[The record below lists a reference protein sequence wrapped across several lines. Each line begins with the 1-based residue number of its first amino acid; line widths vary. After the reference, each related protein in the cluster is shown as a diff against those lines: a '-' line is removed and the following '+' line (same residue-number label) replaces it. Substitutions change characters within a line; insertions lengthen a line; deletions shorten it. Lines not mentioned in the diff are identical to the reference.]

1 MEKITMDKIVLF
13 CKQYGFIYQGSE
25 IYGGLANT
33 WDYGILGSKMMT
45 NIKSAWR
52 KRFIEERVNSYEI
65 DSGILM
71 NPNVW
76 VASGHASAFSDPQ
89 VDCKDCKKRYRAE
102 NLISDYT
109 SEVNPDLMSQQEMME
124 YIKSNIKCPNCGS
137 NNYTDI
143 KDFDLM
149 FKTYRGTVNNE
160 KLEIYLRPETCQG
173 IYINFQNV
181 LRTSRSKLPMTICQ
195 IGKVFRNEVTPGNFL
210 FRTIEFEQ
218 MELQTF
224 CKPGEDEKIFN
235 FNKEQ
240 SMKFLTDLGVNPS
253 KLRFK
258 DHDKLA
264 FYAHAATDIQYEFPT
279 GFDELWGIH
288 NRSDYDLK
296 QHSKCSGV
304 TLDYLDPET
313 NERYTPYVLETSV
326 GCGRMFLTL
335 LCDAYHEEVLP
346 DGTTRELLKIH
357 PFIAPYKAAIMPLI
371 KKQHSE
377 IAKEIYQNLSKEF
390 SCTYDENS
398 NIGKRYR
405 RQDAIGTPFCITID
419 DNTLSNNTV
428 TIRNRDTM
436 EQITLN
442 VEDVCDYIYEH
453 IKFN

>member
-71 NPNVW
+71 NPNIW

-258 DHDKLA
+258 DHD
-264 FYAHAATDIQYEFPT
+264 
-279 GFDELWGIH
+279 
-288 NRSDYDLK
+288 N
-296 QHSKCSGV
+296 
-304 TLDYLDPET
+304 
-313 NERYTPYVLETSV
+313 
-326 GCGRMFLTL
+326 
-335 LCDAYHEEVLP
+335 
-346 DGTTRELLKIH
+346 
-357 PFIAPYKAAIMPLI
+357 
-371 KKQHSE
+371 
-377 IAKEIYQNLSKEF
+377 
-390 SCTYDENS
+390 
-398 NIGKRYR
+398 
-405 RQDAIGTPFCITID
+405 
-419 DNTLSNNTV
+419 
-428 TIRNRDTM
+428 
-436 EQITLN
+436 
-442 VEDVCDYIYEH
+442 
-453 IKFN
+453 